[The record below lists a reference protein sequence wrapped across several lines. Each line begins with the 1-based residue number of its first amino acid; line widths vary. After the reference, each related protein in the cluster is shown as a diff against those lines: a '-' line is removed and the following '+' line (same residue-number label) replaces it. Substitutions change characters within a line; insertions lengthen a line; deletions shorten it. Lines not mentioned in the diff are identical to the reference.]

1 MLLLCRG
8 FACCHFLIPCAR
20 TWCRPAAGGR
30 IARMMH
36 LQHLPHLALALVQ
49 AVPAKAAPI
58 GLLKR
63 LGLRLT
69 HLGGTGLVL
78 ASLFDSALIPIPWQ
92 PILIQLVSTH
102 PGKFLLYPLLA
113 AIASAVG
120 SMVPFYVGRLGGELF
135 LLGKINRERYERL
148 RDRFEEQE
156 FLAILIPAM
165 GPPPTP
171 FKLFEFCAGVF
182 EMKPLT
188 FLLAAF
194 LGKLVQFTA
203 YATLTHLYG
212 PAVMD
217 LIFRTVRA
225 HAHLLLFIVGLLLI
239 VLAIWVVR
247 KIFDRKRGTPLPI
260 EDGNAEDE
268 GTVLTV
274 KE

>member
-1 MLLLCRG
+1 MVLRERNG
-8 FACCHFLIPCAR
+8 KM
-20 TWCRPAAGGR
+20 TQ
-30 IARMMH
+30 MV
-36 LQHLPHLALALVQ
+36 HLPHLPALLLAAAQ
-49 AVPAKAAPI
+49 NAPAKATSM

-69 HLGGTGLVL
+69 HLGSTGLLL

-92 PILIQLVSTH
+92 PILIQLVSAN
-102 PGKFLLYPLLA
+102 PGRFLLYPLLA
-113 AIASAVG
+113 AVASAVG

-156 FLAILIPAM
+156 FFAILIPAM

-194 LGKLVQFTA
+194 LGKLVQFTV

-212 PAVMD
+212 PAVME
-217 LIFRTVRA
+217 LIFRTVRQ

-247 KIFDRKRGTPLPI
+247 KIFDRKRGTALPI
-260 EDGNAEDE
+260 EDDDAGSTDKKLIVEE
-268 GTVLTV
+268 
-274 KE
+274 

>member
-1 MLLLCRG
+1 M
-8 FACCHFLIPCAR
+8 
-20 TWCRPAAGGR
+20 T
-30 IARMMH
+30 RMT
-36 LQHLPHLALALVQ
+36 HLPHLPHLLLLFAQ
-49 AVPAKAAPI
+49 ATPAKAASM
-58 GLLKR
+58 GVLKR

-69 HLGGTGLVL
+69 HLGAPGLVL

-92 PILIQLVSTH
+92 PILIQLVSTN

-113 AIASAVG
+113 AAASAIG
-120 SMVPFYVGRLGGELF
+120 SLVPFYVGRLGGELF

-148 RDRFEEQE
+148 RDRFERQE

-182 EMKPLT
+182 EMKPVT

-194 LGKLVQFTA
+194 LGKVVQFTA

-217 LIFRTVRA
+217 LIFRTVRQ

-247 KIFDRKRGTPLPI
+247 KIFDRKRGTALPI
-260 EDGNAEDE
+260 EDGGLNDDAGARIVEE
-268 GTVLTV
+268 
-274 KE
+274 

>member
-1 MLLLCRG
+1 MT
-8 FACCHFLIPCAR
+8 PM
-20 TWCRPAAGGR
+20 T
-30 IARMMH
+30 
-36 LQHLPHLALALVQ
+36 HLPHLPHLLLAFSQSEPV
-49 AVPAKAAPI
+49 KAASL
-58 GLLKR
+58 GTLKR
-63 LGLRLT
+63 LGMWLT
-69 HLGGTGLVL
+69 HLGSTGLLL

-92 PILIQLVSTH
+92 PILIQLVSSN

-113 AIASAVG
+113 ATASAVG

-156 FLAILIPAM
+156 FFAILIPAM

-217 LIFRTVRA
+217 LVFRTVRA

-247 KIFDRKRGTPLPI
+247 KIFDRKRGTTLPI
-260 EDGNAEDE
+260 EE
-268 GTVLTV
+268 GTLGDVQKNIV
-274 KE
+274 QE

>member
-1 MLLLCRG
+1 M
-8 FACCHFLIPCAR
+8 
-20 TWCRPAAGGR
+20 T
-30 IARMMH
+30 RMT
-36 LQHLPHLALALVQ
+36 HLPHLPHLLLTLVQ
-49 AVPAKAAPI
+49 ATPAKAASM
-58 GLLKR
+58 GVLKR

-69 HLGGTGLVL
+69 HLGSVGLLL

-92 PILIQLVSTH
+92 PILIQLVSSN

-113 AIASAVG
+113 AVASAIG
-120 SMVPFYVGRLGGELF
+120 SLVPFYVGRLGGELF

-148 RDRFEEQE
+148 RDRFERQE
-156 FLAILIPAM
+156 FLAILIPAI

-217 LIFRTVRA
+217 LIFRTVRQ
-225 HAHLLLFIVGLLLI
+225 HAHLLLFVLGLLLV

-247 KIFDRKRGTPLPI
+247 KIFDRKRGTRLPI
-260 EDGNAEDE
+260 EEGSSAEE
-268 GTVLTV
+268 RQTVIV
-274 KE
+274 EE